1 MSHVEFD
8 GNSFKFEQ
16 KEPANNP
23 QIQEPPTRATFYVPI
38 FNFIIIQTNSGKKE
52 NNIFSCFFQPEKICA
67 EKPSALLIWGRNP
80 PNPLIEGVYKKG
92 TPRCPMSSSTAIRSR
107 PSRKSQPTTRR
118 YKSHR
123 QGHNS
128 SVHC

>member
-16 KEPANNP
+16 KEPFNNP
-23 QIQEPPTRATFYVPI
+23 LIQEPPTRATFYVPI
-38 FNFIIIQTNSGKKE
+38 FNFIIIQTNSRKKE
-52 NNIFSCFFQPEKICA
+52 TTFSAASFNPKKICV
-67 EKPSALLIWGRNP
+67 EKPSALMIWGRNP

-92 TPRCPMSSSTAIRSR
+92 TPRCPMPRTTAIRPR
-107 PSRKSQPTTRR
+107 TSRKSHATTRGH
-118 YKSHR
+118 KSHR
-123 QGHNS
+123 QGHNP

>member
-16 KEPANNP
+16 KEPAKNP
-23 QIQEPPTRATFYVPI
+23 QRQEPPTRATFYVPI

-52 NNIFSCFFQPEKICA
+52 NNIFSCFFQPEKICV

-92 TPRCPMSSSTAIRSR
+92 TPRCPSSPAREHCPGSTQKNQQA
-107 PSRKSQPTTRR
+107 
-118 YKSHR
+118 SHGR
-123 QGHNS
+123 NRHPQGHNS

>member
-92 TPRCPMSSSTAIRSR
+92 TPRCPKSSSTARR
-107 PSRKSQPTTRR
+107 PSSSRKSQPTTRR

>member
-16 KEPANNP
+16 KEPAKNP

-52 NNIFSCFFQPEKICA
+52 NNIFSCFFQPEKICV

-92 TPRCPMSSSTAIRSR
+92 THRCPKASSTAIRSR
-107 PSRKSQPTTRR
+107 TSRKSQPKTRR
-118 YKSHR
+118 HKSQR

>member
-16 KEPANNP
+16 KEPFNNP
-23 QIQEPPTRATFYVPI
+23 LIQEPPTRATFYVPI
-38 FNFIIIQTNSGKKE
+38 FNFIIIQTNSRKKE
-52 NNIFSCFFQPEKICA
+52 TTFSAASFNPKKICV
-67 EKPSALLIWGRNP
+67 EKPSALMIWGRNP

-92 TPRCPMSSSTAIRSR
+92 TPRRPMSSTTARRSR
-107 PSRKSQPTTRR
+107 PSRKSHSTTRR

-123 QGHNS
+123 QGHNP

>member
-16 KEPANNP
+16 KEPFNNP
-23 QIQEPPTRATFYVPI
+23 LIQEPPTRATFYVPI
-38 FNFIIIQTNSGKKE
+38 FNFIIIQTNSRKKE
-52 NNIFSCFFQPEKICA
+52 TTFSAASFNPKKICV
-67 EKPSALLIWGRNP
+67 EKPSALMIWGRNP

-92 TPRCPMSSSTAIRSR
+92 TPRGDSAPAREHCPGTTQKHQQASHRSKR
-107 PSRKSQPTTRR
+107 
-118 YKSHR
+118 HR
-123 QGHNS
+123 QGHNP

>member
-16 KEPANNP
+16 KEPFNNP
-23 QIQEPPTRATFYVPI
+23 LIQEPPTRATFYVPI
-38 FNFIIIQTNSGKKE
+38 FNFIIIQTNSRKKE
-52 NNIFSCFFQPEKICA
+52 TTFSAASFNPKKICV
-67 EKPSALLIWGRNP
+67 EKPSALMIWGRNP

-92 TPRCPMSSSTAIRSR
+92 TPRGPMSSSTARRSS
-107 PSRKSQPTTRR
+107 PSRKSHSTTRR
-118 YKSHR
+118 HKSHR
-123 QGHNS
+123 QRHNP

>member
-1 MSHVEFD
+1 MFQFTCEGTLFRFD
-8 GNSFKFEQ
+8 AKVPTS
-16 KEPANNP
+16 EPLL
-23 QIQEPPTRATFYVPI
+23 QLPPTRATFYVPI

-52 NNIFSCFFQPEKICA
+52 NNIFSCFFQPEKICV

-80 PNPLIEGVYKKG
+80 PTPLIEGVYKKG
-92 TPRCPMSSSTAIRSR
+92 TPRCPSSPAREHRPGPTQKHQQASQRSNR
-107 PSRKSQPTTRR
+107 
-118 YKSHR
+118 HR

>member
-16 KEPANNP
+16 KEPFNNP
-23 QIQEPPTRATFYVPI
+23 LIQEPPTRATFYVPI
-38 FNFIIIQTNSGKKE
+38 FNFIIIQTNSRKKE
-52 NNIFSCFFQPEKICA
+52 TTFSAASFNPKKICV
-67 EKPSALLIWGRNP
+67 EKPSALMIWGRNP

-92 TPRCPMSSSTAIRSR
+92 TPRCPMSRATAKRPSS
-107 PSRKSQPTTRR
+107 SRKSQTTTRR

-123 QGHNS
+123 KGHNP

>member
-16 KEPANNP
+16 KEPFNNP
-23 QIQEPPTRATFYVPI
+23 LIQEPPTRATFYVPI
-38 FNFIIIQTNSGKKE
+38 FNFIIIQTNSRKKE
-52 NNIFSCFFQPEKICA
+52 TTFSAASFNPKKICV
-67 EKPSALLIWGRNP
+67 EKPSALMIWGRNP

-92 TPRCPMSSSTAIRSR
+92 TPRGPSSPAREHRSG
-107 PSRKSQPTTRR
+107 PTQKHQQASHSSKR
-118 YKSHR
+118 HR
-123 QGHNS
+123 QGHNP

>member
-16 KEPANNP
+16 KEPFNNP
-23 QIQEPPTRATFYVPI
+23 LIQEPPTRATFYVPI
-38 FNFIIIQTNSGKKE
+38 FNFIIIQTNSRKKE
-52 NNIFSCFFQPEKICA
+52 TTFSAASFNPKKICV
-67 EKPSALLIWGRNP
+67 EKPSALMIWGRNP

-92 TPRCPMSSSTAIRSR
+92 TPRCSRSRTTATRSR
-107 PSRKSQPTTRR
+107 PSRKSHATTRR

-123 QGHNS
+123 QGHNP

>member
-92 TPRCPMSSSTAIRSR
+92 TPRCPMSSPTARR
-107 PSRKSQPTTRR
+107 PRTSRKSQPTTRR

>member
-92 TPRCPMSSSTAIRSR
+92 TPRGPMSRPTAIRTR